1 MKFFK
6 ELLRGMGVMSLCLYI
21 VMFLMN
27 TFFQF
32 VELMK
37 SMSGKDAFLLMFTTM
52 ALGICMF
59 AVWAVKEDD

>member
-6 ELLRGMGVMSLCLYI
+6 DLLKNMGVMSLCLYI
-21 VMFLMN
+21 AMFLMN

-32 VELMK
+32 VGLMTG
-37 SMSGKDAFLLMFTTM
+37 MSGKDAFLLMFTTM

>member
-1 MKFFK
+1 M
-6 ELLRGMGVMSLCLYI
+6 MSLCLYI

-59 AVWAVKEDD
+59 VVWVAKEDD